1 MRFTY
6 RCGIG
11 ESYPLAL
18 VIALGGSLTVVQLMV
33 NACPDALKEKLSG
46 KRNVLHYAIAEGV
59 DIEIVKYLTTQNPNL
74 VLEVDSFNAI
84 PLHLA
89 STYPSSS
96 LSVLNHL
103 LHIHPEGA
111 KCLDNKLLTPLHRAC
126 RSRISIQ
133 KVQALIQA
141 CPEVLSW
148 KDWLQTTP
156 LEWAE
161 RVDHRLSDSIPEIV
175 EMLEMMT
182 DILVLGSKEGGY
194 EEEHITTNDH
204 DKYRAQHILL
214 HFQSINYWGGIR
226 LAFARNIKLMALLDL
241 GIEMIPKLL
250 SLLSIDGDITQLNDI
265 SGGEDGSSAALTL
278 SIESIFSVLVQCPDV
293 VGRARCT
300 I

>member
-194 EEEHITTNDH
+194 EQEHITTNDH

-241 GIEMIPKLL
+241 GIEMMPKLL

-265 SGGEDGSSAALTL
+265 SGGEEGSSAALTL

>member
-126 RSRISIQ
+126 RSRVSIQ

-226 LAFARNIKLMALLDL
+226 LAFARNIKLMAHCWILIL
-241 GIEMIPKLL
+241 K
-250 SLLSIDGDITQLNDI
+250 
-265 SGGEDGSSAALTL
+265 
-278 SIESIFSVLVQCPDV
+278 
-293 VGRARCT
+293 
-300 I
+300 

>member
-111 KCLDNKLLTPLHRAC
+111 RCLDKH
-126 RSRISIQ
+126 
-133 KVQALIQA
+133 
-141 CPEVLSW
+141 
-148 KDWLQTTP
+148 
-156 LEWAE
+156 
-161 RVDHRLSDSIPEIV
+161 
-175 EMLEMMT
+175 
-182 DILVLGSKEGGY
+182 
-194 EEEHITTNDH
+194 
-204 DKYRAQHILL
+204 
-214 HFQSINYWGGIR
+214 
-226 LAFARNIKLMALLDL
+226 
-241 GIEMIPKLL
+241 
-250 SLLSIDGDITQLNDI
+250 
-265 SGGEDGSSAALTL
+265 
-278 SIESIFSVLVQCPDV
+278 
-293 VGRARCT
+293 
-300 I
+300 